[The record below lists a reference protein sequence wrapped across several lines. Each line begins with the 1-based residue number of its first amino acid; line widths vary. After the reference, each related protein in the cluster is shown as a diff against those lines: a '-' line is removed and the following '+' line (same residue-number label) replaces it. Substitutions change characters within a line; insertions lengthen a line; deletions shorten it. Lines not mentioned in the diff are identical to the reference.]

1 MAIKKRPP
9 VDPAARESAIEAF
22 GRAANQDAST
32 EAEATQPA
40 EAAQPA
46 KAAQRPV
53 SAARRASS
61 PRGKAKPE
69 IKPMLVRFDADQH
82 ALLQEVAELEGRS
95 MHNMALTALI
105 PALEAIR
112 DAHRK

>member
-53 SAARRASS
+53 SAAGRAN
-61 PRGKAKPE
+61 AE

>member
-22 GRAANQDAST
+22 GLAANHDPAT
-32 EAEATQPA
+32 EAKAPQP
-40 EAAQPA
+40 PIG
-46 KAAQRPV
+46 
-53 SAARRASS
+53 AARRASS